1 MILLKTRKK
10 NKKLTDS
17 ITEKKQV
24 KFFGKES
31 SVFVRHGGLRP
42 KRRKNPFSKGFVSVR
57 ARREGK
63 NKLDVFLRVLR
74 FFVVKKVSVPPC
86 LSERI
91 MDLEF

>member
-10 NKKLTDS
+10 NKKLTDN

-31 SVFVRHGGLRP
+31 E
-42 KRRKNPFSKGFVSVR
+42 KKPFSKGFVSVR

-63 NKLDVFLRVLR
+63 NNLDVLLRALR
-74 FFVVKKVSVPPC
+74 FFVVKIFFVTPW
-86 LSERI
+86 LRERI
-91 MDLEF
+91 KDLKF